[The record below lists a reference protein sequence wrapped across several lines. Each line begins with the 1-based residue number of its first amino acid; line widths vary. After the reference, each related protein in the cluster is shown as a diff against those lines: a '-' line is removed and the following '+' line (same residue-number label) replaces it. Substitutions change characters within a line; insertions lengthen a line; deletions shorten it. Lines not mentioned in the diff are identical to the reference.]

1 MANAEIVEQS
11 GIGLILRR
19 PGQLNVLPSVVID
32 DPDYTI

>member
-1 MANAEIVEQS
+1 MTNAEIVEQS

-19 PGQLNVLPSVVID
+19 TRQLNLLPTVID